1 MSKTHLNPHFLAR
14 LRYLPFI
21 LVIMVSVPIVGMAWS
36 ELGKLIGVRPVPVS
50 VVGTGSMYPSLFWAK
65 TEGGPEDE
73 TQQGISEYRT
83 TPHLFHRFP
92 GFTIFGKT
100 YLKKSLSYG
109 DMVTFKNAATAKI
122 LAEENKDTSS
132 GFIKRIIGVPG
143 DMLELRDGFVY
154 KNGAVLDE
162 PYLLAPRSTYG
173 GTNLV
178 DCVKLIIPEG
188 SYFVMGDNRKLSS
201 DSRFDLGLVDEVDIT
216 YFLPLQDQSL
226 YRSLWRDT
234 SRDTRLLGQP
244 TLETNQF
251 LQLLNEVRKNRGL
264 TPLSLKPKLIQ
275 SSTLRA
281 NDNDL
286 TLQQAMQKA
295 NYSNIV
301 LGEFIARGA
310 YTATELLENLLYQ
323 PGTAKQVFNP
333 DYTDLGLAAVQ
344 LNIDGCPRQV
354 IVGHLGGYLPAS
366 YDSQTIASW
375 QGLRDNLRAV
385 LPSWEAATSYPAVN
399 QENLSQLLVIL
410 QRRLDLANEI
420 TATMQ
425 RREWFTKDQ
434 EARIKMDNDDALA
447 AENLI
452 QELNRE

>member
-1 MSKTHLNPHFLAR
+1 MSKTPLSLHLLAR
-14 LRYLPFI
+14 LRLLPFI
-21 LVIMVSVPIVGMAWS
+21 LVVVVSVPIVGMAWS
-36 ELGKLIGVRPVPVS
+36 EVGKFIGVRPVPVS
-50 VVGTGSMYPSLFWAK
+50 VVGTGSMYPSLFWAAS
-65 TEGGPEDE
+65 EGGPEDE

-83 TPHLFHRFP
+83 TPHLFRRFP
-92 GFTIFGKT
+92 GFTLFGQN
-100 YLKKSLSYG
+100 YLKKSLNYG
-109 DMVTFKNAATAKI
+109 DMVAFKNSVTAKI
-122 LAEENKDTSS
+122 LAEENKDTNS

-143 DMLELRDGFVY
+143 DTLELRDGFVY
-154 KNGAVLDE
+154 KDGVVLDE

-173 GTNLV
+173 GTSLV
-178 DCVKLIIPEG
+178 DCVKLTIPAG

-201 DSRFDLGLVDEVDIT
+201 DSRFDLGLVDEVNIT

-234 SRDTRLLGQP
+234 SGDTRLLGQP

-251 LQLLNEVRKNRGL
+251 LVLLNQARKNRGL

-275 SSTLRA
+275 SSALRA
-281 NDNDL
+281 NDNNL
-286 TLQQAMQKA
+286 TLRQAMQKA
-295 NYSNIV
+295 GYSNIV
-301 LGEFIARGA
+301 LGEFIAHGA

-323 PGTAKQVFNP
+323 PGTAKQVLNP
-333 DYTDLGLAAVQ
+333 DYTDLGLSAVQ
-344 LNIDGCPRQV
+344 LNIAGCPRQV

-375 QGLRDNLRAV
+375 QGLRDNLREV
-385 LPSWEAATSYPAVN
+385 LPSWEAATSYPRVN
-399 QENLSQLLVIL
+399 QEQLAKLLVIL

-420 TATMQ
+420 TTTIQ

-434 EARIKMDNDDALA
+434 EARIKADNVDALA

-452 QELNRE
+452 EELNRE